1 MKKLFITLEGV
12 DGCGKTIASEL
23 LALRLMRKYGDDAV
37 IKTREPGGVDIAEQ
51 IRGVLLNKNNTNMH
65 SKTEALLYGAA
76 RIEHLDKVIIPAL
89 KEGKI
94 VICDRFVDSTVAY
107 QAYGRQ
113 NMDIQF
119 IHDLNKIVCGNHMP
133 NLTFV
138 LDISEDEAKRR
149 MKLRNE
155 PLDRFDLESDAFRM
169 RVRAG
174 YNHIAQNEPERVHV
188 INAEGTPEETV
199 GAIMKIIDKYLEEE

>member
-1 MKKLFITLEGV
+1 MRKNLFITLEGV
-12 DGCGKTIASEL
+12 DGCGKTVASNL

-37 IKTREPGGVDIAEQ
+37 VKTREPGGVDIAEQ
-51 IRGVLLNKNNTNMH
+51 IRSVILNPKNTDMV

-76 RIEHLDKVIIPAL
+76 RVEHLEKVILPAL
-89 KEGKI
+89 NEGKI

-107 QAYGRQ
+107 QAYGRKD
-113 NMDIQF
+113 MDVKF
-119 IHDLNKIVCGNHMP
+119 IHDLNRIVCGNNMP
-133 NLTFV
+133 DLTFV
-138 LDISEDEAKRR
+138 LDISEAEAKRR

-155 PLDRFDLESDAFRM
+155 FDRFDLESDAFRM

-174 YNHIAQNEPERVHV
+174 YNQIAENEPNRVKV

-199 GAIMKIIDKYLEEE
+199 GAIMEIVERYLEDK

>member
-119 IHDLNKIVCGNHMP
+119 IHDLNRIVCGNHMP

-138 LDISEDEAKRR
+138 LDISEAEAKRR

-174 YNHIAQNEPERVHV
+174 YNQIAQNEPERVHV